1 MSEIQYLHCFFVKET
16 ETKCLEIEEKMSD
29 LPLED
34 VLETAKDPKADDHI
48 LEMAVKKIKEAQGL
62 KTEDAAYTHENDA
75 DIQSLAKELPM
86 EILLEMVKEPETKN
100 SILEVAV
107 ERLEEVIEEAQLETD
122 NVDEGVLE
130 NMAELP
136 LDTILDMAKDPEAEI
151 PVLKLAVEMI
161 KEVQEVND
169 LSESNESL
177 AQALPIEVL
186 LEMAKDPEAKEEILE
201 VAVDRLEKVIEDI
214 PVEKGAADAIEEAEI
229 SELPLEM
236 ILDMAKTPE
245 ATVQVLEMAVEKIK
259 EVQKQ
264 NELIDSEPIIE
275 SLGKTLPMEMLLEM
289 AKDPEAK
296 DQILELA
303 MERLNELK
311 ELNVET
317 EETLV
322 VLDTAYGAPA
332 VEVPRFYYL

>member
-1 MSEIQYLHCFFVKET
+1 M
-16 ETKCLEIEEKMSD
+16 
-29 LPLED
+29 
-34 VLETAKDPKADDHI
+34 AK
-48 LEMAVKKIKEAQGL
+48 
-62 KTEDAAYTHENDA
+62 
-75 DIQSLAKELPM
+75 
-86 EILLEMVKEPETKN
+86 
-100 SILEVAV
+100 
-107 ERLEEVIEEAQLETD
+107 
-122 NVDEGVLE
+122 
-130 NMAELP
+130 LP

-186 LEMAKDPEAKEEILE
+186 LEMAKDPEAKEEILQ

-236 ILDMAKTPE
+236 ILDMAKTSE

-275 SLGKTLPMEMLLEM
+275 SLGKTLPMEILLEM

-311 ELNVET
+311 ELDVET